1 MSITEISGHIILLTF
16 IYALYMIPKS
26 LGEYEGVKKEQ
37 PDPFIGKTKEKCKWT
52 HGILLPLLLF
62 IEEII
67 RKYFGIT
74 IAAIIIILILIP
86 ITYYER
92 KQSKINKIEVDKR
105 NKKEEELKAK
115 KKKLKENN

>member
-1 MSITEISGHIILLTF
+1 MDTWNNLKSASIGF
-16 IYALYMIPKS
+16 I
-26 LGEYEGVKKEQ
+26 
-37 PDPFIGKTKEKCKWT
+37 
-52 HGILLPLLLF
+52 ILLPLLLF